1 MTLQPRDRRA
11 LLILAGVLPMAVIYW
26 LATRT
31 PAASTN
37 VAAPV
42 ESVDHSERRLANL
55 RNALAT
61 VGGKEEQLQQASI
74 ELADREKGLIPG
86 DTANQA
92 QAQLVQIIRRV
103 AKEQAPPI
111 DIRQI
116 ELGQPR
122 AYGDAYGLVAVS
134 VSMDC
139 RPDEIVNL
147 LATLTQQPEMIATD
161 EIRFGMANVK
171 SKSMSTRMTISGV
184 VPRRLIPEKKG
195 LSAF

>member
-1 MTLQPRDRRA
+1 MTLQRRDRRA
-11 LLILAGVLPMAVIYW
+11 LQILAGVLPLALLYW

-31 PAASTN
+31 PATTTS

-42 ESVDHSERRLANL
+42 ESLDRSERKLSNL
-55 RNALAT
+55 RTSLAT
-61 VGGKEEQLQQASI
+61 VNGKEAQLKQVSA
-74 ELADREKGLIPG
+74 ELSDREKGLIPG

-103 AKEQAPPI
+103 TKEQVPPI

-122 AYGDAYGLVAVS
+122 SYGDAYGLVTVS

-161 EIRFGMANVK
+161 EIRFGAANAK

-195 LSAF
+195 LSPF

>member
-11 LLILAGVLPMAVIYW
+11 LQILAGVLPLALLYW
-26 LATRT
+26 LVTRT
-31 PAASTN
+31 PATSTI

-42 ESVDHSERRLANL
+42 ESLDRSERKLLNL
-55 RNALAT
+55 RTALAT
-61 VGGKEEQLQQASI
+61 VGGKEAQLKQASA
-74 ELADREKGLIPG
+74 ELSDREKGLIPG

-92 QAQLVQIIRRV
+92 QAQLVQIMRRV

-111 DIRQI
+111 DIRQV

-122 AYGDAYGLVAVS
+122 AYGDAYGLVTVS

-161 EIRFGMANVK
+161 EIRFGTANPK
-171 SKSMSTRMTISGV
+171 SKNMLTRMTISGV
-184 VPRRLIPEKKG
+184 VPRKLLPEKKG
-195 LSAF
+195 LGAF

>member
-11 LLILAGVLPMAVIYW
+11 LQILAGVLPLALLYW
-26 LATRT
+26 LVTRT
-31 PAASTN
+31 PATSTAA
-37 VAAPV
+37 AAPV
-42 ESVDHSERRLANL
+42 ESLDRSERKLSNL
-55 RNALAT
+55 RTALAT
-61 VGGKEEQLQQASI
+61 VGGKEAQLKQAST
-74 ELADREKGLIPG
+74 ELSEREKGLIPG

-103 AKEQAPPI
+103 AKEQAPPVE
-111 DIRQI
+111 IRQV

-122 AYGDAYGLVAVS
+122 AYGDAYGLVTVS

-161 EIRFGMANVK
+161 EIRFGTANPK
-171 SKSMSTRMTISGV
+171 SKNMLTRVTISGV
-184 VPRRLIPEKKG
+184 VPRKLLPEKKG
-195 LSAF
+195 LGAF